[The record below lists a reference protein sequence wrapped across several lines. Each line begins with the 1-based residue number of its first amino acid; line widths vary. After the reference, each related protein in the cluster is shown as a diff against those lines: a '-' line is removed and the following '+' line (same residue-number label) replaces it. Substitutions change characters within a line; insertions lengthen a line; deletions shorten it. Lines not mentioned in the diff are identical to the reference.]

1 MALSDQSPRGAT
13 VIARDPAQLA
23 KVDQRRFH
31 FLVQQNP
38 LFVTQVMKKLADR
51 LRRMNRQ
58 YADR

>member
-1 MALSDQSPRGAT
+1 
-13 VIARDPAQLA
+13 
-23 KVDQRRFH
+23 VDQRRFH